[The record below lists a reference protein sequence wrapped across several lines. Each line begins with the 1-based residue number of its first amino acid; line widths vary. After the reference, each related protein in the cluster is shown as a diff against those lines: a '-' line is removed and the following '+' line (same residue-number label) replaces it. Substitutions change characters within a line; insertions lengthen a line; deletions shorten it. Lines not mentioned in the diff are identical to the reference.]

1 MAAVTRKARTTKTSR
16 TAGLST
22 GAGNISSV
30 SDWHLRVT
38 ALETAARLNQ
48 NGNDT
53 LVLTAANKFYAFLTG
68 AK

>member
-16 TAGLST
+16 TAGLSA
-22 GAGNISSV
+22 GASNISSV
-30 SDWHLRVT
+30 SDWHLRIT

-53 LVLTAANKFYAFLTG
+53 MVLIAAKKFYDFLTG
-68 AK
+68 K